1 MREVENGRTRRVF
14 CWPKEARQLARDY
27 QDRMGKPQGSGEA
40 GRTMLV
46 TKLVQISGNPRDAC
60 LRFLRQLGV
69 TQRRNY
75 RAWTKAE
82 QQRLLDLTASIPV
95 EEAARI
101 MRRPPGSV
109 RSMLHR
115 LEGGGRRGREW
126 FTKSSLATV
135 LHIRPEEV
143 QKWIDHGWLKCRIV
157 ETVGVKRQII
167 DPDDFCEF
175 FKQYGRQAAGRR
187 LSYEG
192 LSFVRNYVFPSS
204 HAELLSLRESY
215 KKRDAE
221 VAQRPPSEPDAA
233 SRDGEDEDRMDQ
245 SA

>member
-1 MREVENGRTRRVF
+1 MREVESGRRRRVF
-14 CWPKEARQLARDY
+14 CWPKEARQLARDF
-27 QDRMGKPQGSGEA
+27 QDRMGKPQGCGEA
-40 GRTMLV
+40 ERRMLV

-60 LRFLRQLGV
+60 LRFVRQLGV

-75 RAWTKAE
+75 REWTKAE

-115 LEGGGRRGREW
+115 LEGGGRKGREW
-126 FTKSSLATV
+126 FTKCSLATV
-135 LHIRPEEV
+135 LHIRPDEV
-143 QKWIDHGWLKCRIV
+143 QRWIDRGWLKCRIV
-157 ETVGVKRQII
+157 ETVGLKRQII

-175 FKQYGRQAAGRR
+175 FKQYGQQAAGRR

-192 LSFVRNYVFPSS
+192 LWFVRNYVFPSS

-215 KKRDAE
+215 KKRDAD
-221 VAQRPPSEPDAA
+221 VAQGPASESGAA
-233 SRDGEDEDRMDQ
+233 SDDGEDQDRLDQ